1 VTEVETNGHE
11 RREDAPR
18 CVKCGKAWPCEGW
31 LLEPPRLQP
40 APIPASPARD
50 ARIDAYRDRQRRR
63 AARALDRYFETLLG
77 DTVGMGPAVSVAGE
91 RFVED
96 MADYVAAR
104 LSGMLPDGMS
114 VTYDRSPLQQKSHY
128 GVEPDRIDE
137 CLRCGGPLASD
148 RVCADDNCGADDE
161 PHNAD
166 VGPEVITTTDRDHA
180 LHVQNRDPVSW
191 CRQCVGPFFDV

>member
-1 VTEVETNGHE
+1 MTEVETNGHE

-128 GVEPDRIDE
+128 GAFERVEI
-137 CLRCGGPLASD
+137 
-148 RVCADDNCGADDE
+148 GADGCGCRITEEVTANGSSVDGTQRTE
-161 PHNAD
+161 HRMGCWNGQHHNAD
-166 VGPEVITTTDRDHA
+166 SGRAE
-180 LHVQNRDPVSW
+180 
-191 CRQCVGPFFDV
+191 

>member
-128 GVEPDRIDE
+128 GVVGKVGCPNEISAICCTEVGHCVMQAKAPEESIRS
-137 CLRCGGPLASD
+137 A
-148 RVCADDNCGADDE
+148 
-161 PHNAD
+161 HNAD
-166 VGPEVITTTDRDHA
+166 SGHGAE
-180 LHVQNRDPVSW
+180 
-191 CRQCVGPFFDV
+191 